1 MSTLAPSAGT
11 ISGRRTD
18 EAMKR
23 SSSPDARC
31 CSAAA
36 APGDDAASATAAP
49 SLGKNASTEPAPP
62 TKSSASAMA
71 NGFDAST
78 VKSAAARR
86 GRLSIGMEVAAPETM
101 NRPITA
107 AYVIRHSTHTS
118 FNTTN
123 DAYPRYRITASPSVD
138 PAKRYA
144 GTLSRM
150 AGRAVSPA
158 TDSSVAS
165 VNQMVPKTATEM
177 PCQLPKR
184 LLYTCVQLK
193 VALTSQKLRYVGS
206 ASTR

>member
-18 EAMKR
+18 EAMNF
-23 SSSPDARC
+23 SSSAEAIA
-31 CSAAA
+31 CSAA
-36 APGDDAASATAAP
+36 PVSGPDAASATAAP
-49 SLGKNASTEPAPP
+49 SRGKNASAEPAPP
-62 TKSSASAMA
+62 TKSSARAIA
-71 NGFDAST
+71 NGVDAST
-78 VKSAAARR
+78 LKSAAARR
-86 GRLSIGMEVAAPETM
+86 GMLSMGMEVAAPETM
-101 NRPITA
+101 KSPITA
-107 AYVIRHSTHTS
+107 AYVIRHSTQTS
-118 FNTTN
+118 FSTTN

-144 GTLSRM
+144 GTLSRT

-165 VNQMVPKTATEM
+165 VNQMAPKTATEM
-177 PCQLPKR
+177 PCQLPRR